1 MWHDPQP
8 FINKLVTMFYDN
20 VHFCQLVGLLIHL
33 LVN

>member
-1 MWHDPQP
+1 MWHVPQA
-8 FINKLVTMFYDN
+8 FINKLVTMFYGK